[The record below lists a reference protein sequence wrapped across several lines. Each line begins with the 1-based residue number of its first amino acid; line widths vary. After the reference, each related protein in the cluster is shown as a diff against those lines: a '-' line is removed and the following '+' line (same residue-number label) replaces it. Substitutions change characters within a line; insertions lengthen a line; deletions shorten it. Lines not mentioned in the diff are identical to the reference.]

1 MIDILISILG
11 LQILFIILRGT
22 KIARIIYLMGNITKQ
37 MLILNCNILRFLLKK
52 TKDINKKLKDK
63 IYNEQSQKENIKHK
77 KVVNGDNV
85 IDFKNCKSKKEK

>member
-22 KIARIIYLMGNITKQ
+22 KAGRMIYLMANITKQ

-52 TKDINKKLKDK
+52 TKNINKKLKDK
-63 IYNEQSQKENIKHK
+63 IYSKQNQNESVKHK
-77 KVVNGDNV
+77 KVVNESNIV
-85 IDFKNCKSKKEK
+85 DFKYYKKKK